1 MAREKWSG
9 RTSFIFAAIGSA
21 VGLGNAWRFPGLVA
35 KHGGGAF
42 LLVYVIAMILVGVP
56 LLMTEVAIGRKTR
69 QGAPGSMRVIHKKAE
84 GIGWAATANA
94 FVIACYYAVVFAWVL
109 AMVVGAFKIGTDI
122 TGASKVFSDSV
133 IQTTWTTSGY
143 SIPWWMFIAL
153 FVAWGLIYY
162 CIRNGVSSV
171 SKVVNF
177 TVSAPIVLLL
187 ILAVRGFLL
196 PNAAEGLKVF
206 FIPDFSALKDI
217 SLWVDAFGQV
227 FYSLSVMMAI
237 MFAYGSFLKRDSN
250 IAADCVIIA
259 VSDMLISVLAGIVMF
274 TTMYGTGLQDSIT
287 SSGIAT
293 AFIVYPTAFASL
305 TSVPIVN
312 SIFACIF
319 YLMLCTLAIDS
330 AFSIIE
336 GVSTALADK
345 FGTDKKKMTIRVC
358 IVAGIISILFI
369 TRAGLAW
376 LDIVDNWC
384 NYVNLLVIGI
394 LECVAIGWF
403 FDVRKVH
410 KEVNLNSKG
419 KGMPYWWLNCS
430 IRFVAPLV
438 LSFLFIF
445 NFIKMMITYADGGSY
460 GYAIWAECVGGWLV
474 SILVLI
480 SGLLIKF
487 FTKRSQKAR
496 ALEAET
502 KTWDEINDNLEA

>member
-42 LLVYVIAMILVGVP
+42 LLVYAIAMLVVGVP

-69 QGAPGSMRVIHKKAE
+69 QGAPGSMRAIHKKAE

-94 FVIACYYAVVFAWVL
+94 FVIACYYAAVFAWVL
-109 AMVVGAFKIGTDI
+109 AMVVGAFWIGTD
-122 TGASKVFSDSV
+122 TAGASKVFSDQV

-143 SIPWWMFIAL
+143 SIPWWMIIAL
-153 FVAWGLIYY
+153 VVAWGLIYY

-177 TVSAPIVLLL
+177 TVAAPVVLLL
-187 ILAVRGFLL
+187 ILAIRGFLL
-196 PNAAEGLKVF
+196 PGMAEGLKVF

-217 SLWVDAFGQV
+217 TLWVDAFGQV

-237 MFAYGSFLKRDSN
+237 MFAYGSFLKRDTN
-250 IAADCVIIA
+250 VAADCVIIA
-259 VSDMLISVLAGIVMF
+259 IADMLISVLAGIVMF

-287 SSGIAT
+287 ASGIAT

-305 TSVPIVN
+305 TSIPLVN
-312 SIFACIF
+312 NIFACIF

-330 AFSIIE
+330 AFSIVE
-336 GVSTALADK
+336 GVSTAISDK
-345 FGTDKKKMTIRVC
+345 FGTNKKKTTIGVC
-358 IVAGIISILFI
+358 IVAGLISILFI

-384 NYVNLLVIGI
+384 NYVNLLVIGVM
-394 LECVAIGWF
+394 ECVAIGWF

-410 KEVNLNSKG
+410 KEVNLNTKKG
-419 KGMPYWWLNCS
+419 GMPYWWLNCS
-430 IRFVAPLV
+430 VRFVAPLV
-438 LSFLFIF
+438 LSFLFLF
-445 NFIKMMITYADGGSY
+445 NFVKMMMTYAEGGSY
-460 GYAIWAECVGGWLV
+460 GYAIWAECVAGWLV
-474 SILVLI
+474 SALVLVAGVI
-480 SGLLIKF
+480 V
-487 FTKRSQKAR
+487 KAVSR
-496 ALEAET
+496 KSAKAMAEAAAA
-502 KTWDEINDNLEA
+502 KSWDEIDDNVEA